1 MDEYPYQ
8 PCDEPAGSN
17 STALKHR
24 KVLADDGHA
33 SFVEITERTPRH
45 SAFELSCNY
54 PAHVAALLD
63 RNLGNTR
70 QRPSVL
76 TQGSHITQGE
86 NAIDA
91 LHLQGR
97 VDRESSGPIGR
108 HTERFHDR

>member
-1 MDEYPYQ
+1 MDEHPYQ

-33 SFVEITERTPRH
+33 SLVKITERTSRR

-70 QRPSVL
+70 QRSSVL
-76 TQGSHITQGE
+76 TQGSHITHGE
-86 NAIDA
+86 NAVDARDHQEPIDW
-91 LHLQGR
+91 
-97 VDRESSGPIGR
+97 ESSGSIGR
-108 HTERFHDR
+108 DAERLRDR